1 MHHTC
6 PQQYCSL
13 TPPRLNLP
21 APPPLPLQYGG
32 YYTPGAPAVSIP
44 QGHGDLCDVPADLV
58 FPLGRMTFQG
68 TSVSVPGDV
77 TGVLTHRYGETFMI
91 PR

>member
-1 MHHTC
+1 
-6 PQQYCSL
+6 
-13 TPPRLNLP
+13 
-21 APPPLPLQYGG
+21 LQYGG
-32 YYTPGAPAVSIP
+32 YYTPGAPAVSSP